1 MDTENVFG
9 NVEETTDVQDLIED
23 MAALPE
29 IPAEEPAAATPEEK
43 VEGSQKRS
51 ARRAARAADAA
62 ARGVDAVREEVLRE
76 EGLRAKN
83 NSRDL
88 KITTIELLRTAWRQ
102 HEILDGVISSVER
115 HGNKIFAVVIY
126 EVMRI
131 YINFEQLF
139 DSDPMNYT
147 SKYKDDGTK
156 ETRMLI
162 EREALERR
170 EQFASKM
177 LGARV
182 EFVLT
187 HFQGEKDGG
196 KMHYLAI
203 GSRREAMRMRRL
215 RYLDKT
221 SNGNTALKVGDVVT
235 ASIIAVGAHNLQ
247 ANVYGKDVKIHKSN
261 ISNRYIESLM
271 DIYSPGMTLR
281 VRITKAEYDEK
292 GACKELYVS
301 AAEIERDKLRENLDF
316 VRVGSKYIAT
326 IVTVGQLRAN
336 DGYPYRLF
344 IEGANVCGRALRVRS
359 LTVGQVLH
367 SGDRVLVNITG
378 KSEDYAFCEIIRLAP
393 QNLSI

>member
-1 MDTENVFG
+1 M
-9 NVEETTDVQDLIED
+9 
-23 MAALPE
+23 
-29 IPAEEPAAATPEEK
+29 
-43 VEGSQKRS
+43 
-51 ARRAARAADAA
+51 
-62 ARGVDAVREEVLRE
+62 
-76 EGLRAKN
+76 
-83 NSRDL
+83 
-88 KITTIELLRTAWRQ
+88 
-102 HEILDGVISSVER
+102 
-115 HGNKIFAVVIY
+115 
-126 EVMRI
+126 
-131 YINFEQLF
+131 
-139 DSDPMNYT
+139 
-147 SKYKDDGTK
+147 
-156 ETRMLI
+156 
-162 EREALERR
+162 
-170 EQFASKM
+170 
-177 LGARV
+177 
-182 EFVLT
+182 
-187 HFQGEKDGG
+187 
-196 KMHYLAI
+196 
-203 GSRREAMRMRRL
+203 
-215 RYLDKT
+215 
-221 SNGNTALKVGDVVT
+221 VT